1 MPMSSTRPRRGQVL
15 LRASLALFAGFAVF
29 SVCMWYSTR
38 TRFVADANLTEEL
51 AKAEFVEE
59 PPPPTD
65 AGWPQWRGFRRDG
78 VAFAPDLLTEWPSNG
93 PPRLWSEDITG
104 LDGFSTFAV
113 AGDRAFTM
121 GRKNDDEV
129 VLCFR
134 PDTGETVWE
143 KRYDPRFDVGG
154 IKSFDPG
161 EKRAGLQYGN
171 GPRAT
176 PALDG
181 GRVYT
186 VGVTGQFQCRRVE
199 DGELLWEHNLLT
211 EYGAANPKWGFA
223 CSPLIDGGLVFVNP
237 GGPAG
242 KSLAAFDKE
251 SGKEVWKSQD
261 DPAGYSSPV
270 AITVEGERQI
280 VFFTAHSLV
289 GVAARD
295 GALRWRFPWPTD
307 FGVNAAT
314 PIPIRAKVGGKERH
328 YLFITSGYKKGS
340 ALVALV
346 PKAGGGHDARSV
358 FESNLF
364 CSHYGSPV
372 RVGDHVYGFNESTL
386 VCISLRTGKVRWEL
400 PGDRTGYKKGSLL
413 AVNDYLLVLG
423 EDGKLGLLKA
433 SPEGPEVVAEDRRAM
448 RHKCWTMPV
457 LVDGRLLLR
466 DQDVIRCLD
475 MRQK

>member
-1 MPMSSTRPRRGQVL
+1 MPTSSTRPRRGQVL

-29 SVCMWYSTR
+29 SACMWYSTR
-38 TRFVADANLTEEL
+38 TRFVADADLTQEL

-59 PPPPTD
+59 AAPPTG

-121 GRKNDDEV
+121 GRKDDDEV

-154 IKSFDPG
+154 KKSFDPAK
-161 EKRAGLQYGN
+161 EREHLEYGD

-186 VGVTGQFQCRRVE
+186 VGATGRLQCRRAE
-199 DGELLWEHNLLT
+199 DGELLWEHSLLP
-211 EYGAANPKWGFA
+211 EYGAPNLRWGFA

-237 GGPAG
+237 GGPGG

-251 SGKEVWKSQD
+251 SGKEVWKGQD
-261 DPAGYSSPV
+261 DAAGYSSPV

-280 VFFTAHSLV
+280 VFFTADSLV

-295 GALRWRFPWPTD
+295 GAARWRFRWDTEH
-307 FGVNAAT
+307 GVNAAT
-314 PIPIRAKVGGKERH
+314 PIPFRAKVGGKERQ
-328 YLFITSGYKKGS
+328 YLFISSGYNKGC

-346 PKAGGGHDARSV
+346 PKAGGGHDARAV
-358 FESNLF
+358 FDSNFF
-364 CSHYGSPV
+364 CSHYGSPI
-372 RVGDHVYGFNESTL
+372 RVGDHVYGFNETTL
-386 VCISLRTGKVRWEL
+386 VCMSLRTGQVVWKQS
-400 PGDRTGYKKGSLL
+400 GYKKGSLL
-413 AVNDYLLVLG
+413 AVGEYLLVLG
-423 EDGKLGLLKA
+423 EDGKLALLKA

-448 RHKCWTMPV
+448 PHKCWTMPV
-457 LVDGRLLLR
+457 LADGRLLLR
-466 DQDVIRCLD
+466 DQDAIRCLD
-475 MRQK
+475 MRKK